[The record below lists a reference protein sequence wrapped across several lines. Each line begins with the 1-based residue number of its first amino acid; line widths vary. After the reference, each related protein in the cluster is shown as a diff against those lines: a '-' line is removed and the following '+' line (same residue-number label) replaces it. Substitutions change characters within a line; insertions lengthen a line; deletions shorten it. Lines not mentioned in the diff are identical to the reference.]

1 MVQTD
6 RLAVET
12 PVFIFLE
19 LQIRFTNLKRPSVFS
34 RNFEFVCH
42 YFDVCF
48 FLTEVS
54 FSKVVFH
61 RAVMAKII

>member
-42 YFDVCF
+42 YFDVF
-48 FLTEVS
+48 FFNRS
-54 FSKVVFH
+54 FFFESFFSS
-61 RAVMAKII
+61 RSNG